1 MLAVA
6 IVGLEAAWRVW
17 RRSPPGPRAERLEQV
32 FLLVLVVTTAG
43 GLGLLVGGG
52 RPREILH
59 YVYAIVALGALVVA
73 DSIAR
78 QAGPRRRAVASLIG
92 ALVALAVIARLFQTG

>member
-1 MLAVA
+1 VLAVVL
-6 IVGLEAAWRVW
+6 VGLEAALRTW

-32 FLLVLVVTTAG
+32 FILALIITVAG
-43 GLGLLVGGG
+43 GLGLLFGGA
-52 RPREILH
+52 RPRETLH

-73 DSIAR
+73 ESIAR
-78 QAGPRRRAVASLIG
+78 QASPRRRAIASLIG

>member
-1 MLAVA
+1 VLAVVL
-6 IVGLEAAWRVW
+6 VGLEAAWRVW

-32 FLLVLVVTTAG
+32 FILALVVTMAG

-78 QAGPRRRAVASLIG
+78 QASPRRRAIASLIG